1 MIPRGVAYMVAS
13 ALGFSA
19 MSLLV
24 KIASASLPTGEIVL
38 VRSVVTL
45 VVSYAMVRRA
55 GIPTWGTNKRGLVF
69 RGVLGF
75 GGLTLYY
82 LSLAYL
88 PLADATTIQQTTPVL
103 TAVIAWFVL
112 RERIGWTTA
121 FAIACGIAGV
131 ALVVRPTGAGLDPI
145 GILVGIGAALCSS
158 AAYVTVRQLV
168 RTENP
173 LVIVFYFPL
182 IATPLAI
189 PWALATWVT
198 PAPLEWLLLL
208 AIGLATQVG
217 QVFLTKALVLE
228 TASRATSIGYI
239 QVAFAMIWQWTVF
252 SDAPTL
258 WTLAGAALIIL
269 GTAAV
274 ARANQAATRPDRS
287 A

>member
-24 KIASASLPTGEIVL
+24 KIASARLPTGEIVL
-38 VRSVVTL
+38 ARAVITL

-55 GIPTWGTNKRGLVF
+55 GIPTWGTNKRGLVA
-69 RGVLGF
+69 RGFLGF
-75 GGLTLYY
+75 SGLTLYY

-112 RERIGWTTA
+112 RERIGWVTA
-121 FAIACGIAGV
+121 FALACGIAGV
-131 ALVVRPTGAGLDPI
+131 ALIVRPAGDGLDVV
-145 GILVGIGAALCSS
+145 GIVIAIGAALCSS
-158 AAYVTVRQLV
+158 FAYVTVRQLT

-189 PWALATWVT
+189 PWAVATWVT
-198 PAPLEWLLLL
+198 PAPIDWLLLVM
-208 AIGLATQVG
+208 IGLTTQVG
-217 QVFLTKALVLE
+217 QVFVTKALMLE

-274 ARANQAATRPDRS
+274 ARASRSATPPDRS
-287 A
+287 P